1 MNGGIIMG
9 HQASFI
15 KFRNKK
21 TLVEQLRKYEAQP
34 QDKRSE
40 YVEIVAVCRV
50 KKALW
55 PFAKGEFVP
64 VVAGERGI
72 IYNIPELKE
81 ELGITKFQQVIAVD
95 CAEYYFMQVD
105 QGIDIF
111 EEYFEELP
119 REVWTELLFGE
130 VKS

>member
-1 MNGGIIMG
+1 MG

-21 TLVEQLRKYEAQP
+21 TLVEQLKKYEAQP
-34 QDKRSE
+34 KEKRSE
-40 YVEIVAVCRV
+40 YVEIATVCRV
-50 KKALW
+50 KKDIW
-55 PFAKGEFVP
+55 PFVEGEFAP

-81 ELGITKFQQVIAVD
+81 ELGISKFQQVIAVD
-95 CAEYYFMQVD
+95 CGMYCDIQIE
-105 QGIDIF
+105 QGVNIL

-119 REVWTELLFGE
+119 KEVWTELLFGE
-130 VKS
+130 VK